1 MGTQRKVKGHER
13 LFSFPSGTSASLE
26 CAHVWLDGC
35 FTKFLWINFYDQ
47 AGNEVI
53 SACKLLPTNTRW
65 HSCRAID
72 ASTPMRQLLRDLT
85 QHCGRWVRIEFA
97 NQIQEVEHA

>member
-1 MGTQRKVKGHER
+1 MSAQRKPRGHER

-26 CAHVWLDGC
+26 CAHVRLDGR

-72 ASTPMRQLLRDLT
+72 ASTPMLQLLRDLA

-97 NQIQEVEHA
+97 NQIQGAEHA